1 MAAKV
6 EWVRGWRGTKIVTL
20 PDESELTSMMLAK
33 ELKLTKHTAIARI
46 NAYIDN
52 GSLVDLWRA
61 KNKKM
66 DSNNRA
72 KKEVAESFENLDTH
86 YENGDLKHYYDP
98 DWKFLMQN
106 I

>member
-20 PDESELTSMMLAK
+20 PDKSKLTSMMLAK
-33 ELKLTKHTAIARI
+33 ELKLTKHTASARI

-66 DSNNRA
+66 DINNR
-72 KKEVAESFENLDTH
+72 VVESIENLDTH
-86 YENGDLKHYYDP
+86 YEEGDLRQIYDP
-98 DWKFLMQN
+98 MWKLVMQN

>member
-1 MAAKV
+1 MVAKV
-6 EWVRGWRGTKIVTL
+6 ECVRGWRGTKIVTL
-20 PDESELTSMMLAK
+20 PDESKLTSMMLAK

-66 DSNNRA
+66 DINNR
-72 KKEVAESFENLDTH
+72 VVESIENLDTH
-86 YENGDLKHYYDP
+86 YEEGDLRQIYDP
-98 DWKFLMQN
+98 MWKLVMQN

>member
-1 MAAKV
+1 
-6 EWVRGWRGTKIVTL
+6 
-20 PDESELTSMMLAK
+20 
-33 ELKLTKHTAIARI
+33 
-46 NAYIDN
+46 
-52 GSLVDLWRA
+52 
-61 KNKKM
+61 M

>member
-66 DSNNRA
+66 DIYNRVV
-72 KKEVAESFENLDTH
+72 EPVENLDTH
-86 YENGDLKHYYDP
+86 YEEGDLRQIYDP
-98 DWKFLMQN
+98 MWKLVMQN

>member
-20 PDESELTSMMLAK
+20 PDESKLTSMMLAK

-46 NAYIDN
+46 NGYIDN

-66 DSNNRA
+66 DINNR
-72 KKEVAESFENLDTH
+72 VVESIENLDTH
-86 YENGDLKHYYDP
+86 YEEGDLRQIYDP
-98 DWKFLMQN
+98 MWKLVMQN
-106 I
+106 IYYE

>member
-20 PDESELTSMMLAK
+20 PDESKLTSMMLAK

-66 DSNNRA
+66 DIYNRVV
-72 KKEVAESFENLDTH
+72 EPVENLDTH
-86 YENGDLKHYYDP
+86 YKEGDLRQIYDP
-98 DWKFLMQN
+98 MWKLVMQN

>member
-61 KNKKM
+61 KNKKI
-66 DSNNRA
+66 DINNR
-72 KKEVAESFENLDTH
+72 VVESIENLDTH
-86 YENGDLKHYYDP
+86 YEEGDLRQIYDP
-98 DWKFLMQN
+98 MWKLVMQN

>member
-1 MAAKV
+1 MVV
-6 EWVRGWRGTKIVTL
+6 EIEWTRGLHGIKIVTL
-20 PDESELTSMMLAK
+20 PDESKLTSMMLAK

-46 NAYIDN
+46 NAYINN

-66 DSNNRA
+66 DINNR
-72 KKEVAESFENLDTH
+72 VVESIENLDTH
-86 YENGDLKHYYDP
+86 YEEGDLRQIYDP
-98 DWKFLMQN
+98 MWKLVMQN

>member
-20 PDESELTSMMLAK
+20 PDESKLTSMMLAK

-66 DSNNRA
+66 DINNR
-72 KKEVAESFENLDTH
+72 VVESIENLDTH
-86 YENGDLKHYYDP
+86 YEEGDLRQIYDP
-98 DWKFLMQN
+98 MWKLVMQN

>member
-20 PDESELTSMMLAK
+20 PDESKLTSMMLAK

-46 NAYIDN
+46 NAYINN

-66 DSNNRA
+66 DINNR
-72 KKEVAESFENLDTH
+72 VVESIENLDTH
-86 YENGDLKHYYDP
+86 YEEGDLRQIYDP
-98 DWKFLMQN
+98 MWKLVMQN

>member
-20 PDESELTSMMLAK
+20 PDESKLTSMMLAK

-61 KNKKM
+61 KNKKI
-66 DSNNRA
+66 DINNR
-72 KKEVAESFENLDTH
+72 VVESIENLDTH
-86 YENGDLKHYYDP
+86 YEEGDLRQIYDP
-98 DWKFLMQN
+98 MWKLVMQN

>member
-20 PDESELTSMMLAK
+20 PDESKLTSMMLAK

-46 NAYIDN
+46 NAYINN

-61 KNKKM
+61 KNKKI
-66 DSNNRA
+66 DINNR
-72 KKEVAESFENLDTH
+72 VVESIENLDTH
-86 YENGDLKHYYDP
+86 YEEGDLRQIYDP
-98 DWKFLMQN
+98 MWKLVMQN

>member
-66 DSNNRA
+66 DINNR
-72 KKEVAESFENLDTH
+72 VVESIENLDTH
-86 YENGDLKHYYDP
+86 YEEGDLRQIYDP
-98 DWKFLMQN
+98 MWKLVMQN

>member
-66 DSNNRA
+66 DINN
-72 KKEVAESFENLDTH
+72 KVVESIENLDTH
-86 YENGDLKHYYDP
+86 YEEGDLRQIYDP
-98 DWKFLMQN
+98 MWKLVMQN